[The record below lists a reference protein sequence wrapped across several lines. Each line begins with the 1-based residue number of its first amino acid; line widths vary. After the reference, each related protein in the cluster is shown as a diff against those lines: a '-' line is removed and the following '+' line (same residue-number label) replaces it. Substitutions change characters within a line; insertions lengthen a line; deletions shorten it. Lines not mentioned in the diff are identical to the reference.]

1 MNDQKTQQTK
11 ILIPSEYSRLFDRDW
26 REAAVHGGRGSLK
39 SHTIARFLLIRARQE
54 KTLVACFREYQNS
67 IKDSSH
73 ALLKKLIDEYKLTD
87 FKVTD
92 TTIANTINGSEF
104 IFNGLHHNEQS
115 IKSIEGIDIAWVE
128 EAQTISETS
137 ITILTPTVRK
147 PGSQIIY
154 TYNRL
159 KSEDPIHKRLVIE
172 GRPNTLVLNVNYD
185 VAIKYGWFPDVLR
198 DEMEDDKARRP
209 NLYKHTWLGEPN
221 NLEGRVYKDW
231 AIIDE
236 IPHEARLVRRGLDF
250 GYSIDPA
257 AVVDVYYYNGG
268 YILAERLY
276 RKRML
281 NNQLASFLSSL
292 NEPNTIIMADS
303 AEPKSIAEISMEG
316 VPIIAVNKK
325 GSKEQGYLNYSIDYM
340 QQQRISVTRASKN
353 LISEYEDY
361 LWATDRDG
369 KSLNKPEEGK
379 DHALD
384 AARYAFDGLR
394 PNEDDDDDDDTTGNI
409 TSLWR

>member
-1 MNDQKTQQTK
+1 MIQNPELT
-11 ILIPSEYSRLFDRDW
+11 IEIPAEFKRLFDDDW
-26 REAAVHGGRGSLK
+26 REAAVYGGRGSLK
-39 SHTIARFLLIRARQE
+39 SHTVARFLLIRARQGMYRFG
-54 KTLVACFREYQNS
+54 CFREYQNS
-67 IKDSSH
+67 IAESSH
-73 ALLKKLIDEYKLTD
+73 QLLTDLIGKYKLD
-87 FKVTD
+87 EFKVTD
-92 TTIANTINGSEF
+92 NAIINRITGSDF
-104 IFNGLHHNEQS
+104 LFKGLRHNEQS
-115 IKSIEGIDIAWVE
+115 VKSIEGLDYGWVE
-128 EAQTISETS
+128 EAQTVSANS
-137 ITILTPTVRK
+137 IDVLVPTIRK
-147 PGSQIIY
+147 PGSKIIY

-159 KSEDPIHKRLVIE
+159 KSEDPVHKRLVIE
-172 GRPNTLVLNVNYD
+172 GRPKTLIINVNYD
-185 VAIKYGWFPDVLR
+185 TAMKYGLFPEVLR
-198 DEMEDDKARRP
+198 EEMEDDKLKRP
-209 NLYKHTWLGEPN
+209 NLYKHKWLGEPN

-231 AIIDE
+231 AFIDE

-281 NNQLASFLSSL
+281 NNQLASFLGSL
-292 NEPNTIIMADS
+292 NEPNTLIMADS
-303 AEPKSIAEISMEG
+303 AEPKSIAEISMEQI
-316 VPIIAVNKK
+316 PIVGVNKK
-325 GSKEQGYLNYSIDYM
+325 GTKEKSYLNYSIDYM
-340 QQQRISVTRASKN
+340 QQQRISVTKASKN

-394 PNEDDDDDDDTTGNI
+394 PNNDNEDDDYTSGNI
-409 TSLWR
+409 TSMWR

>member
-1 MNDQKTQQTK
+1 MIQNPELT
-11 ILIPSEYSRLFDRDW
+11 IEIPAEFKRLFDDDW
-26 REAAVHGGRGSLK
+26 REAAVYGGRGSLK
-39 SHTIARFLLIRARQE
+39 SHTVARFLLIRARQGMYRFG
-54 KTLVACFREYQNS
+54 CFREYQNS
-67 IKDSSH
+67 IAESSH
-73 ALLKKLIDEYKLTD
+73 QLLTDLIGKYKLD
-87 FKVTD
+87 EFKVTD
-92 TTIANTINGSEF
+92 NAIINRITGSDF
-104 IFNGLHHNEQS
+104 LFKGLRHNEQS
-115 IKSIEGIDIAWVE
+115 VKSIEGLDYGWVE
-128 EAQTISETS
+128 EAQTVSANS
-137 ITILTPTVRK
+137 IDVLVPTIRK
-147 PGSQIIY
+147 PGSKIIY

-159 KSEDPIHKRLVIE
+159 KSEDPVHKRLVIE
-172 GRPNTLVLNVNYD
+172 GRPKTLIINVNYD
-185 VAIKYGWFPDVLR
+185 TAMKYGLFPEVLR
-198 DEMEDDKARRP
+198 EEMEDDKLKRP
-209 NLYKHTWLGEPN
+209 NLYKHKWLGEPN

-231 AIIDE
+231 AFIDE

-281 NNQLASFLSSL
+281 NNQLASFLGSL
-292 NEPNTIIMADS
+292 NEPNTLIMADS
-303 AEPKSIAEISMEG
+303 AEPKSIAEISMEQI
-316 VPIIAVNKK
+316 PIVGVNKK
-325 GSKEQGYLNYSIDYM
+325 GTKEKGYLNYSIDYM
-340 QQQRISVTRASKN
+340 QQQRISVTKASKN

-394 PNEDDDDDDDTTGNI
+394 PNNDNEDDDYTSGNI
-409 TSLWR
+409 TSLWGN

>member
-1 MNDQKTQQTK
+1 MIQNPELT
-11 ILIPSEYSRLFDRDW
+11 IEIPAEFKRLFDDDW
-26 REAAVHGGRGSLK
+26 REAAVYGGRGSLK
-39 SHTIARFLLIRARQE
+39 SHTVARFLLIRARQGMYRFG
-54 KTLVACFREYQNS
+54 CFREYQNS
-67 IKDSSH
+67 IAESSH
-73 ALLKKLIDEYKLTD
+73 QLLTDLIGKYKLD
-87 FKVTD
+87 EFKVTD
-92 TTIANTINGSEF
+92 NAIINRITGSDF
-104 IFNGLHHNEQS
+104 LFKGLRHNEQS
-115 IKSIEGIDIAWVE
+115 VKSIEGLDYGWVE
-128 EAQTISETS
+128 EAQTVSANS
-137 ITILTPTVRK
+137 IDVLVPTIRK
-147 PGSQIIY
+147 PGSKIIY

-159 KSEDPIHKRLVIE
+159 KSEDPVHKRLVIE
-172 GRPNTLVLNVNYD
+172 GRPKTLIINVNYD
-185 VAIKYGWFPDVLR
+185 TAMKYGLFPEVLR
-198 DEMEDDKARRP
+198 EEMEDDKLKRP
-209 NLYKHTWLGEPN
+209 NLYKHKWLGEPN

-231 AIIDE
+231 AFIDE

-281 NNQLASFLSSL
+281 NNQLASFLGSL
-292 NEPNTIIMADS
+292 NEPNTLIMADS
-303 AEPKSIAEISMEG
+303 AEPKSIAEISMEQI
-316 VPIIAVNKK
+316 PIVGVNKK
-325 GSKEQGYLNYSIDYM
+325 GTKEKGYLNYSIDYM
-340 QQQRISVTRASKN
+340 QQQRISVTKASKN

-394 PNEDDDDDDDTTGNI
+394 PNNDNEDDDYTSGNI
-409 TSLWR
+409 TSMWR